1 MIAHRLST
9 VEKADKIYVIE
20 DGEITQSGT
29 HKELIKQ
36 EGLYNILQGSP
47 EIVKEEV
54 DVVEADSFIPTKIP
68 EKQNYW
74 NRVGLLNVLL
84 SPISLIYWFGSSL
97 KNLLF

>member
-84 SPISLIYWFGSSL
+84 SPISLIYWFGSS
-97 KNLLF
+97 